1 MKIYN
6 LYSLFLTVMI
16 NKDPETITFGWKHF
30 MKKLILRY
38 VLHLALAIPN
48 NTNIMYI
55 LHLLDEFVPY
65 GKITKLKNKIWTDF
79 KKFHFSNTI
88 HKI

>member
-6 LYSLFLTVMI
+6 LYLQFLTVMI

-30 MKKLILRY
+30 MKKLVLRD

-48 NTNIMYI
+48 NTKIKYI
-55 LHLLDEFVPY
+55 LHLLDEFVP
-65 GKITKLKNKIWTDF
+65 
-79 KKFHFSNTI
+79 
-88 HKI
+88 